1 MKVLDVIGASVFA
14 VDGAFVYNKG
24 GNGDHRTTASAL
36 GEGLRNGQPAF
47 VHFGL
52 GFRSWG

>member
-24 GNGDHRTTASAL
+24 DNGDHRTTATAL
-36 GEGLRNGQPAF
+36 
-47 VHFGL
+47 GL
-52 GFRSWG
+52 GFRV